1 MIIDLAVYEGH
12 VVCYETVEFLLY
24 ETLEKLTEVRGVG
37 VGGGVGAVGVVR
49 SSYCTRLWRS

>member
-24 ETLEKLTEVRGVG
+24 EILEELTEVREGVEWG
-37 VGGGVGAVGVVR
+37 E
-49 SSYCTRLWRS
+49 